1 MNKKLL
7 SKFSKMIHHNIK
19 KSLKTE
25 IELQE
30 LFEYFKNSNKNE
42 DKQDT
47 ESDINFPEIESWSEI
62 F

>member
-1 MNKKLL
+1 MKKKHTMA
-7 SKFSKMIHHNIK
+7 SPV
-19 KSLKTE
+19 T
-25 IELQE
+25 
-30 LFEYFKNSNKNE
+30 NKNE

>member
-1 MNKKLL
+1 
-7 SKFSKMIHHNIK
+7 MIHHNIK